1 MKKLAVLISIVT
13 MVLCVAGVNEVFAL
27 DLGQEI
33 TIYDLVSSSETG
45 WYGQQ
50 EDNETEPG
58 TVQHQSWDLEAFF
71 LKGTTLSM
79 VGGYDFVNGVQG
91 NGMLFT
97 SGDIFIDVDGDAQ
110 YGPDNNGTGYNNT
123 IVNNT
128 FGYDYVLDLD
138 FASSEGLK
146 YNIYAIDETASV
158 QTTTVY
164 YNINQEANPWQY
176 DSGGKLLGSGTI
188 DYQAGLNDSQ
198 LGLGLVGGA
207 HNVLSLDLGFL
218 GADINNFT
226 VHFTMECG
234 NDNLMGQYYNPIP
247 EPSTVLL
254 LGIGLLGVVGIG
266 RQRIKK

>member
-50 EDNETEPG
+50 EDQETEPG
-58 TVQHQSWDLEAFF
+58 TVQHQLWDLEAFF

-79 VGGYDFVNGVQG
+79 VGGYDFINGKDG
-91 NGMLFT
+91 YE

-110 YGPDNNGTGYNNT
+110 YGPVNDGTGYNNT
-123 IVNNT
+123 FVSNT

-138 FASSEGLK
+138 FANPEGLM
-146 YNIYAIDETASV
+146 YYIYAIDENATV

-164 YNINQEANPWQY
+164 FNINQEANPWQY
-176 DSGGKLLGSGTI
+176 DSGGELFGSGTI
-188 DYQAGLNDSQ
+188 NYQTGLKDDE
-198 LGLGLVGGA
+198 LGLLGGT
-207 HNVLSLDLGFL
+207 HNVLSVDLGFL
-218 GADINNFT
+218 KADINNFT

-234 NDNLMGQYYNPIP
+234 NDNLMGQNYDPIP